1 LNADRTASF
10 AAISLTLIR
19 SRIYSSFTM
28 GGFDL
33 GMNKHS
39 ERSGARKRCSAFFR
53 QTIKLVNNNSRVVAG
68 VFFLAFLLVG
78 LHSYRDYGLSWDEG
92 VNREN
97 GQVSFNYIFKGD
109 KSLLNYSERYY
120 GVVFEVPLVILENAF
135 HRRSLREIYF
145 MRHLLTFLAFYAG
158 VYFFYRLGRLYFDSW
173 KIGLLGSLFLILS
186 PRIFADAFYNS
197 KDLVFLSFFIISM
210 YTLFKFLRK
219 MSLAWAIAHSLSC
232 AILTDVRVLGIMVP
246 CLTLVLYIMAAF
258 GRGRLEKTQL
268 RKNFSAFLAFLFLTV
283 FLVILFWPF
292 LWSNPLEHFIQAFQK
307 MSRFHWHW
315 QDLYMGKLVPA
326 TQLPWHYIPVWIL
339 ITTPVLYTFNFL
351 IGLLSTVPSAG
362 KRWRRLLSEEQG
374 RFQLAVLMWF
384 FGPLLMVIILK
395 SVLYDA
401 WRQMFFI
408 YPAFL
413 LISIQGV
420 VVIFAFFRPP
430 RLTYRIGRA
439 VFAVVILFSAFHTL
453 DFMTRYHPY
462 QNVYFNILAGRNL
475 KANWEL
481 DYWGLSYRKALEYIL
496 ERDGDKKIKILVG
509 NNPGRLNADIL
520 TPRQK
525 KRLVYVSDPKEAKYL
540 LSEFRSLGPHSQDY
554 PYTNEFYSIH
564 VGRAK
569 IMVVYKLR

>member
-1 LNADRTASF
+1 MLRTPLSSVNLPA
-10 AAISLTLIR
+10 
-19 SRIYSSFTM
+19 SRIQV
-28 GGFDL
+28 GQL
-33 GMNKHS
+33 GMNKRS
-39 ERSGARKRCSAFFR
+39 EGSGARLRKRCSALFR
-53 QTIKLVNNNSRVVAG
+53 QTIRLANNNSRVVAG

-97 GQVSFNYIFKGD
+97 GWVSFNYIFKGD
-109 KSLLNYSERYY
+109 KSLLTYSERYY
-120 GVVFEVPLVILENAF
+120 GVVFEVPLVILEKAF
-135 HRRSLREIYF
+135 PWRSLREIYF
-145 MRHLLTFLAFYAG
+145 MRHLLTFLVFYAG

-173 KIGLLGSLFLILS
+173 KIGLLGSLFLVLS

-219 MSLAWAIAHSLSC
+219 MSLPWAVAHSLSC

-246 CLTLVLYIMAAF
+246 CLTLVLYITAAF
-258 GRGRLEKTQL
+258 SRGRLEKTQL
-268 RKNFSAFLAFLFLTV
+268 RKNISAFLVFLFLAV
-283 FLVILFWPF
+283 FFVILFWPF
-292 LWSNPLEHFIQAFQK
+292 LWSNPLEHFIQALQK

-351 IGLLSTVPSAG
+351 IGLLSAVPSAG
-362 KRWRRLLSEEQG
+362 RRWRHLLSAEQG
-374 RFQLAVLMWF
+374 RFQLAVLLWF
-384 FGPLLMVIILK
+384 FGPLLMVIILR

-420 VVIFAFFRPP
+420 VAIFAFLKPQRPAC
-430 RLTYRIGRA
+430 LVGRA
-439 VFAVVILFSAFHTL
+439 VFALAILFSVLHTL
-453 DFMTRYHPY
+453 DFMTTYHPY
-462 QNVYFNILAGRNL
+462 QNVYFNMLAGRDL
-475 KANWEL
+475 RANWEL

-509 NNPGRLNADIL
+509 NSPGRLNADIL

-525 KRLVYVSDPKEAKYL
+525 KRFVYVSDPKEAKYL
-540 LSEFRSLGPHSQDY
+540 LSEFRSLKLHSQDY
-554 PYTNEFYSIH
+554 PYTNEFYSIR